1 MRTRGES
8 VHRRISAVALAAAA
22 IASAVTAAAP
32 SASAA
37 AVTPAVPVVLSVQAI
52 RNGSS
57 FTDNHGHSYPVT
69 STVSN
74 VLLST
79 DADGT
84 RHYALQVVDAATIPG
99 RTPARR
105 AGLRPMSSTTGGCEE
120 DASSIIKMC
129 LTQYYSQ
136 SGNYVEVDKYTAS
149 WLRLDSQFAYAGASV
164 LAGVNGACR
173 SGCGTE
179 NDRQSWSYTPA
190 NGTTYTQ
197 TPRWH
202 GVYTLVDN
210 LALKF
215 QCGNST
221 VHMTRG
227 SGKYTFTHRNVG
239 EGGCSL

>member
-1 MRTRGES
+1 MY
-8 VHRRISAVALAAAA
+8 RRISATALAAAA
-22 IASAVTAAAP
+22 IALAVSSPATP
-32 SASAA
+32 ASAA
-37 AVTPAVPVVLSVQAI
+37 ASNPAAPILLSVQAI
-52 RNGSS
+52 KNGST
-57 FTDNHGHSYPVT
+57 FTDNLGNSYPVT

-79 DADGT
+79 DPDGT
-84 RHYALQVVDAATIPG
+84 RHYALKVVDAASIPG
-99 RTPARR
+99 LKPAKP
-105 AGLRPMSSTTGGCEE
+105 AGMSPMSSTTGGCEE
-120 DASSIIKMC
+120 DASTIIKMC

-210 LALKF
+210 QALKF

-227 SGKYTFTHRNVG
+227 TGKYTFTHRNVG